1 MKRHTVMPET
11 QTEFCFRMP
20 IGSVS
25 NDSNVERMENQRFGG
40 NCYADSQGDP
50 EPG

>member
-40 NCYADSQGDP
+40 NCYADFSRRS
-50 EPG
+50 